1 MYSSLSPLIVYLT
14 PSAESCQNT
23 SFTKL
28 DLLERVHLLKL
39 VLKGCFR
46 QSAEHE
52 RRRALLFV
60 ALSKLDIFGTLRSI
74 IVWLGDYVVIVLKG
88 KLKLILGI

>member
-1 MYSSLSPLIVYLT
+1 MITPQQKRKPLLV
-14 PSAESCQNT
+14 T